1 MKTREQVVTL
11 TKRRSRKSK
20 HVRRGLKTF
29 KNNSP
34 RLSVFRSSKHIYCQ
48 VIDDE
53 SGRTLAAA
61 SSLEQEIKG
70 ELRGLKKTEVAS
82 KIGSSIAE
90 KAKAKGV
97 SRVRFDRGYYKYH
110 GRIKALAEAAREGG
124 LVF

>member
-1 MKTREQVVTL
+1 M
-11 TKRRSRKSK
+11 
-20 HVRRGLKTF
+20 KTF